1 MTQLLFSGRKTK
13 LLEGYH
19 EWTPQM
25 KLAVDA
31 DKKETER
38 VRKRAKRAQDKA
50 EFVALQQRAASLQNE
65 VCTLSLQKQALGQ
78 VICIS

>member
-1 MTQLLFSGRKTK
+1 MTQFPFSGRKNK
-13 LLEGYH
+13 LPEGYH

-25 KLAVDA
+25 KLAVDV

-38 VRKRAKRAQDKA
+38 VRKRAKRAQHKA
-50 EFVALQQRAASLQNE
+50 EFVALQQRAANLQNE
-65 VCTLSLQKQALGQ
+65 VVTLSLQKQAQSQ